1 MKQVTTPRRYSI
13 ALGLAV
19 LAVVLL
25 EAVAAAHGPE
35 ILVKTDPPDG
45 VTLKQSPARVTA
57 WFNTELETGLSTMQ
71 VFDIYHQQVDNGDGG
86 VDANGPDQATMIVG
100 LPTLAEGVYIVRWT
114 AVTAVDGELV
124 AGVFTFAVGENGV
137 TPTQT
142 SAGQTPPVS
151 AGISPPLGFVLA
163 AALGILLAVAV
174 GLVLYFTLV
183 RGGPERA

>member
-1 MKQVTTPRRYSI
+1 MKQVTTLRRYSI
-13 ALGLAV
+13 ALGLAM

-86 VDANGPDQATMIVG
+86 VDVNGPDQATMIVS
-100 LPTLAEGVYIVRWT
+100 LPTLSEGVYIVRWT

-174 GLVLYFTLV
+174 GLVLYFRLV

>member
-1 MKQVTTPRRYSI
+1 MKQVTTLRRYSI
-13 ALGLAV
+13 ALGLAM

-57 WFNTELETGLSTMQ
+57 WFNTELETGLSTIQ

-86 VDANGPDQATMIVG
+86 LDVNGPDQATMIVS

-137 TPTQT
+137 TPTQIST
-142 SAGQTPPVS
+142 GQTPPVS

-163 AALGILLAVAV
+163 AALGILLAVAI
-174 GLVLYFTLV
+174 GLVLYFRLV
-183 RGGPERA
+183 RGGPGRA